1 MAKVSKIKAALT
13 GAAVA
18 GLVLGTVVP
27 SQAAGLWGERFAA
40 LRSHVNFQPANRF
53 GNPLAA
59 NSFGGWKW
67 SLIQYRA
74 YKYDQ
79 IISRFLGR
87 PVSPFCRFGC

>member
-1 MAKVSKIKAALT
+1 MANVSKIKAALT

-27 SQAAGLWGERFAA
+27 SQAAGLWGERFSA
-40 LRSHVNFQPANRF
+40 LRSNANFQTGNRV
-53 GNPLAA
+53 GAQSA
-59 NSFGGWKW
+59 GGVAGWKL

-79 IISRFLGR
+79 RISQFLGR
-87 PVSPFCRFGC
+87 SVSPFCRFFC

>member
-18 GLVLGTVVP
+18 GLVLGAVMP
-27 SQAAGLWGERFAA
+27 SQAAGLWGERFAS
-40 LRSHVNFQPANRF
+40 LRSNANFQPANRF
-53 GNPLAA
+53 GTQAA
-59 NSFGGWKW
+59 ASNAGGWKW

-79 IISRFLGR
+79 RISKFLGR
-87 PVSPFCRFGC
+87 PVSPFCRFAC

>member
-1 MAKVSKIKAALT
+1 MANVSKIKAALT

-27 SQAAGLWGERFAA
+27 SQAAGLWGERFSA
-40 LRSHVNFQPANRF
+40 LRSNANFQT
-53 GNPLAA
+53 GNKVGTQ
-59 NSFGGWKW
+59 SVGGWKM

-79 IISRFLGR
+79 RISKFLGR
-87 PVSPFCRFGC
+87 PVSPFCRFFC

>member
-27 SQAAGLWGERFAA
+27 SQAAGLWGERFAT
-40 LRSHVNFQPANRF
+40 LRSNANFETGNRV
-53 GNPLAA
+53 G
-59 NSFGGWKW
+59 SQSVGGYGGWKW

-79 IISRFLGR
+79 RISQFLGR
-87 PVSPFCRFGC
+87 PVSPFCRAFC